1 MSGSGHVLEM
11 ILYSLLNFTPYIAIA
26 LYPFRNS
33 LRFSKQITTLLIV
46 AAAILQVFIGLW
58 AGMWGGNASMLSALS
73 TIMYALFYFLAIRT
87 DFGKA
92 LFTLL
97 MLSNIANFITAC
109 SKCIEGIYFPTLAI
123 QGYRWS
129 FSLIMLL
136 LELLLLIPLTV
147 YMGRTYST
155 ALEQDTAKPTWHFIW
170 LIPATFYV
178 EWYYRLYGSSE
189 SALAFAMD
197 PSNTIFLLIINL
209 GALLIYHMVICH
221 IRVID
226 TNVRLSEQNHAL
238 ITQQL
243 QYENL
248 KERIDQ
254 ARQAKHDMRHHVLLL
269 QSLLE
274 DQKYAEA
281 KQYLE
286 AYKLTMPDDRSFRF
300 CDHYAVNAL
309 LLYFAQQA
317 KNQETDFEAA
327 VQVPE
332 DLNIPDNVLSVL
344 LGNLLENA
352 LEASRHVETGKRKI
366 TIKSVCSGGMILFKI
381 SNTYA
386 GTLLPNKNGLYL
398 STKHTGSGIG
408 LASVRS
414 IVEQN
419 QGRMEITH
427 TDTQFIVTVMLEQYR
442 TKIMR

>member
-1 MSGSGHVLEM
+1 MSGSGHILEM
-11 ILYSLLNFTPYIAIA
+11 ILYSQLNFTPYIAIA

-33 LRFSKQITTLLIV
+33 LRFSKRITTLLIV

-58 AGMWGGNASMLSALS
+58 AGMWGGNAGMLSALS
-73 TIMYALFYFLAIRT
+73 TIMYALFYFLAVRT

-129 FSLIMLL
+129 FSLIMFL
-136 LELLLLIPLTV
+136 LELLLLIPLAV

-197 PSNTIFLLIINL
+197 PSNTIFLLLINL

-274 DQKYAEA
+274 DQKYA
-281 KQYLE
+281 
-286 AYKLTMPDDRSFRF
+286 
-300 CDHYAVNAL
+300 AVR
-309 LLYFAQQA
+309 
-317 KNQETDFEAA
+317 
-327 VQVPE
+327 VPK
-332 DLNIPDNVLSVL
+332 DLHIPDNVRSIS

-352 LEASRHVETGKRKI
+352 LEASRHVETGKRKV
-366 TIKSVCSGGMILFKI
+366 TIKSVCSGGMILFNI

-386 GTLLPNKNGLYL
+386 GTLLPSKNGLYL

-408 LASVRS
+408 LVSVRS

-419 QGRMEITH
+419 QDKMEITH
-427 TDTQFIVTVMLEQYR
+427 TDTPFIVTVMLG
-442 TKIMR
+442 

>member
-1 MSGSGHVLEM
+1 MSGSGHILEM
-11 ILYSLLNFTPYIAIA
+11 ILYSQLNFTPYIAIA

-33 LRFSKQITTLLIV
+33 LRFSKRITTLLIV

-58 AGMWGGNASMLSALS
+58 AGMWGGNAGMLSALS
-73 TIMYALFYFLAIRT
+73 TIMYALFYFLAVRT

-129 FSLIMLL
+129 FSLIMFL
-136 LELLLLIPLTV
+136 LELLLLIPLAV

-197 PSNTIFLLIINL
+197 PSNTIFLLLINL

-274 DQKYAEA
+274 DQKYA
-281 KQYLE
+281 
-286 AYKLTMPDDRSFRF
+286 
-300 CDHYAVNAL
+300 AVR
-309 LLYFAQQA
+309 
-317 KNQETDFEAA
+317 
-327 VQVPE
+327 VPK
-332 DLNIPDNVLSVL
+332 DLHIPDNVRSIS

-352 LEASRHVETGKRKI
+352 LEASRHVETGKRKV
-366 TIKSVCSGGMILFKI
+366 TIKSVCSGGMILFNI

-386 GTLLPNKNGLYL
+386 GTLLPSKNGLYL
-398 STKHTGSGIG
+398 SIKHTGSGIG
-408 LASVRS
+408 LVSVRS

-419 QGRMEITH
+419 QGKMEITH
-427 TDTQFIVTVMLEQYR
+427 TDTPFIVTVMLGQAHTVDAY
-442 TKIMR
+442 